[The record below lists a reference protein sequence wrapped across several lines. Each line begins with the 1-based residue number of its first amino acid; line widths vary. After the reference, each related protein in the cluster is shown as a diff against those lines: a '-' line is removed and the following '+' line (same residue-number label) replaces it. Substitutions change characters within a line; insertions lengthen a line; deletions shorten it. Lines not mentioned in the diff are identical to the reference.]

1 MIMNKTIH
9 GFVVI
14 SLIVVA
20 FGTLQAAPV
29 REQRLAA
36 TVTAIGGGNA
46 VVAGGGGDSSGGGF
60 ALHGTI
66 GQAVAAV
73 SSGGSYTLHAGFWTD
88 GRRAGLCAGCEQ
100 VDAW

>member
-1 MIMNKTIH
+1 MIVNKMMH

-14 SLIVVA
+14 SLILLA

-46 VVAGGGGDSSGGGF
+46 VVAGGGGYSSGGGF

-66 GQAVAAV
+66 GQAVTGV
-73 SSGGSYTLHAGFWTD
+73 SSGGSYTLHAGFWPD
-88 GRRAGLCAGCEQ
+88 SGRWPVYVPVVSR
-100 VDAW
+100 

>member
-1 MIMNKTIH
+1 MIVNKMMH

-14 SLIVVA
+14 GLILVA

-29 REQRLAA
+29 REQRLAV
-36 TVTAIGGGNA
+36 TVTAIGGENA
-46 VVAGGGGDSSGGGF
+46 VVAGGGGYSSGGGF

-66 GQAVAAV
+66 GQAVTGI

-88 GRRAGLCAGCEQ
+88 SGRWPVYVPVVSR
-100 VDAW
+100 